1 VSYTHGGTH
10 ILVGGSDHRATL
22 CTREGVKLAAVAT
35 KEGGWVWCCKGRPG
49 HDAVGLGCDDGSIDI
64 YNLQVLLYTVYMY
77 SMYSVAIVTH
87 WYACSDVCKLVFT
100 TCYEQ
105 CRVVV

>member
-35 KEGGWVWCCKGRPG
+35 KSGWVWCCKGRPG

-64 YNLQVLLYTVYMY
+64 YNLQVSYVQYTTATELKYVCNAIQC
-77 SMYSVAIVTH
+77 VATVTH
-87 WYACSDVCKLVFT
+87 
-100 TCYEQ
+100 
-105 CRVVV
+105 